1 MPILPFDWFEPQSL
15 PTLPDT
21 VQFSVMG
28 NLFYF
33 DVNLIYLLSSS
44 TFDKV
49 KTINR
54 TTMGILLLIE
64 IW

>member
-15 PTLPDT
+15 TTLPDT